1 MRACPVAL
9 ARLVGALRSLPVGR
23 ALSVRLAHAVRVLPA
38 LAVLCCLVAVQPL
51 TAVAAGGVPSAVWQ
65 DNERMHRQS
74 GLPLSEQQR
83 DAQSAK
89 ARSAMT
95 QPGRVSQANAL
106 TLQGPDDWR
115 LRIREAAVVT
125 GDLVT
130 LGEIADPLGPIPPEL
145 WRELSVRQLW
155 PSPTDAGKPLQ
166 VNKARLQQALNE
178 VLGDIGSRCIVP
190 TALAI
195 QRGGMVLREDD
206 LRSYVVRFLSPQMA
220 ALPGEATLDEF
231 RLPSYI
237 FLEHP
242 QQRVGLETGKI
253 VPGRI
258 TLRFVVQE
266 MDGAVLRRV
275 AATVFMN
282 MWVEVP
288 AAARPLN
295 KGDSLNVNDITFMRV
310 NAAHIKG
317 IPWDGRGGPW
327 QVLRA
332 IGTGQTIFQADLATQ
347 AMVRKG
353 AIVQL
358 LYEKG
363 NVRMSTQAECMADG
377 EPGATIA
384 VRNLQTKKQIYATVR
399 DNRTVVAQ

>member
-9 ARLVGALRSLPVGR
+9 ARLWGVLRAQLTLSALPVLV
-23 ALSVRLAHAVRVLPA
+23 A
-38 LAVLCCLVAVQPL
+38 LCCLVAVQPL
-51 TAVAAGGVPSAVWQ
+51 AAEMAVAAGTVPSAVWQ
-65 DNERMHRQS
+65 DNERPHRQS
-74 GLPLSEQQR
+74 GVPLSEQQR
-83 DAQSAK
+83 NAQSAK
-89 ARSAMT
+89 ARSVMV
-95 QPGRVSQANAL
+95 QPDRTNQDSVL
-106 TLQGPDDWR
+106 TLQGPEDWR

-155 PSPTDAGKPLQ
+155 PSPTEAGKPLQ
-166 VNKARLQQALNE
+166 VNKARLQQALRD
-178 VLGDIGSRCIVP
+178 VLGDIANRCIVP
-190 TALAI
+190 TALAV

-231 RLPSYI
+231 RLPPYI

-253 VPGRI
+253 IPGRV

-275 AATVFMN
+275 AGTVFMN

-317 IPWDGRGGPW
+317 LPWDGRGGPW

-332 IGTGQTIFQADLATQ
+332 LGTGQTIFQADLATQ

-358 LYEKG
+358 LYERG
-363 NVRMSTQAECMADG
+363 NVRMSTQAECLSDG

-399 DNRTVVAQ
+399 DNRTLVAQ

>member
-1 MRACPVAL
+1 MWCRRHILAL
-9 ARLVGALRSLPVGR
+9 TRL
-23 ALSVRLAHAVRVLPA
+23 LAV
-38 LAVLCCLVAVQPL
+38 VLCCLVAHAQPAL
-51 TAVAAGGVPSAVWQ
+51 AASGGVPSAVWQ
-65 DNERMHRQS
+65 DNERPHRQS
-74 GLPLSEQQR
+74 GIPLSEKQR
-83 DAQSAK
+83 NAQAAK
-89 ARSAMT
+89 AREAMT
-95 QPGRVSQANAL
+95 QQGRMAEAGPL
-106 TLQGPDDWR
+106 TLQGPEDWR
-115 LRIREAAVVT
+115 LRIREAAVAT
-125 GDLVT
+125 NDMVT
-130 LGEIADPLGPIPPEL
+130 LGEIADPLGPIPSDV
-145 WRELSVRQLW
+145 WRELSARQLW
-155 PSPTDAGKPLQ
+155 PAPKEAGKPLQ
-166 VNKARLQQALNE
+166 VNKSRLQQALRD
-178 VLGDIGSRCIVP
+178 VLGDIANRCIVP
-190 TALAI
+190 TALAV

-206 LRSYVVRFLSPQMA
+206 LRSYVVRFLAPQMA
-220 ALPGEATLDEF
+220 ALPGQASLDEY
-231 RLPSYI
+231 RLPPYI

-266 MDGAVLRRV
+266 MDGVVLRRV
-275 AATVFMN
+275 AGTVFMN
-282 MWVEVP
+282 LWVEVP

-295 KGDSLNVNDITFMRV
+295 KGDSLDVNDITFMRV

-332 IGTGQTIFQADLATQ
+332 LGTGQTIFQADLATQ

-363 NVRMSTQAECMADG
+363 SIRMSTQAECLSDG

-384 VRNLQTKKQIYATVR
+384 VRNLQTKKQVYATVR
-399 DNRTVVAQ
+399 DNRTVVIQ

>member
-1 MRACPVAL
+1 MLAL
-9 ARLVGALRSLPVGR
+9 ARL
-23 ALSVRLAHAVRVLPA
+23 LAVLLCCLAAHQPA
-38 LAVLCCLVAVQPL
+38 LA
-51 TAVAAGGVPSAVWQ
+51 AASGGVPSAVWQ
-65 DNERMHRQS
+65 DNERPHRQQ
-74 GLPLSEQQR
+74 GLPLPEEQRRPQA
-83 DAQSAK
+83 AQ
-89 ARSAMT
+89 ARAAMT
-95 QPGRVSQANAL
+95 QPARVTQSGAL
-106 TLQGPDDWR
+106 TLQGPEDWR

-125 GDLVT
+125 GDMVT
-130 LGEIADPLGPIPPEL
+130 LGEIADPFGPLPPEI
-145 WRELSVRQLW
+145 WRELSARQLW
-155 PSPTDAGKPLQ
+155 PSPTEAGKPLQ
-166 VNKARLQQALNE
+166 VNKARLQQALRE
-178 VLGDIGSRCIVP
+178 VLGEVADRCIVP
-190 TALAI
+190 TSLAI

-206 LRSYVVRFLSPQMA
+206 LRAYVVRFLSPQMA

-231 RLPSYI
+231 RLPPYI

-266 MDGAVLRRV
+266 MDNTVLRRV
-275 AATVFMN
+275 AGTVFMN

-295 KGDSLNVNDITFMRV
+295 KGDALNVNDITFMRV
-310 NAAHIKG
+310 NAAHLKG

-332 IGTGQTIFQADLATQ
+332 IGTGQTLFQADLATQ

-353 AIVQL
+353 SIVQL
-358 LYEKG
+358 VYEKG
-363 NVRMSTQAECMADG
+363 NVHMSTQAECLADG
-377 EPGATIA
+377 EPGATVA
-384 VRNLQTKKQIYATVR
+384 VRNLQTKKQVYATVR